1 MLESEERAT
10 VACPLSGMLLRIWN
24 MILKDSS
31 DSVAGWGIYSA
42 VVNLVPERSGLKRGN
57 HVHTTFPARSVYCMY
72 ATQTSNLGVEVIFKA
87 QQMFVRARQAGQK
100 QSAMSRI

>member
-42 VVNLVPERSGLKRGN
+42 VDVNLVPDN
-57 HVHTTFPARSVYCMY
+57 PD
-72 ATQTSNLGVEVIFKA
+72 
-87 QQMFVRARQAGQK
+87 
-100 QSAMSRI
+100 